1 MRLIMPRL
9 NTRTLI
15 LRSLTTLSIAMLFA
29 QVALAQIPKLNSYVA
44 ASATVYLDFDGQT
57 VKGTAWNW
65 DGTIRAQ
72 AAGLNN
78 TLISEIFN
86 RVAED
91 FRIFN
96 LNITTDS
103 TVFKKAPAAKRMR
116 VIFTPTSSWY
126 GNVAGVSF
134 VNSFT
139 WGDDTPAWVFSA
151 LLDRNPKYIAEAASH
166 EIGHTL
172 GLQHQSTYDKNCDL
186 VAEYSEGRGSGEIG
200 WAPIMGVGYYRN
212 FSLWTI
218 GQSIEGCDISQND
231 ITVISRGFNNIGLRT
246 DEHGN
251 NRQTA
256 TGIIFSGKNFQ
267 ASGIINNSSDRDFF
281 KINVAKRSRLKAS
294 ILPASAGKNNSGAN
308 VDLFMTLV
316 TSFGDTI
323 GRYNPKTLLSATVDT
338 LLDKGT
344 YYFVADGTANQYVS
358 DYGSVGMYALT
369 GTLDNPPSKPAVL
382 VKGDKRNDE
391 NIIRWQVQQGTIP
404 RVTYLEYS
412 IDERNYTSIPVASSS
427 YIHRSPGNNKVS
439 YRVKVILEDETVE
452 YSDVITLDNEV
463 VPNVSLLTNVI
474 TTSQIQVKTNG
485 DYNYQLMDE
494 TGRLLGKGRL
504 TTGLNSVPVNTF
516 YSGILILK
524 TFNKNEHF
532 HFRLIKQ

>member
-1 MRLIMPRL
+1 MPRL

-15 LRSLTTLSIAMLFA
+15 LRSFSTLSIAILSAQFA
-29 QVALAQIPKLNSYVA
+29 FAQIPKLNSYSP

-57 VKGTAWNW
+57 VKGTSWNW
-65 DGTIRAQ
+65 DGIIRAQ
-72 AAGLNN
+72 ASGLNN
-78 TLISEIFN
+78 TLITEIFN

-103 TVFKKAPAAKRMR
+103 NVFKKAPSAKRMR

-139 WGDDTPAWVFSA
+139 WGDDTPAWVFST
-151 LLDRNPKYIAEAASH
+151 LLERNPKYIAEAASH

-172 GLQHQSTYDKNCDL
+172 GLQHQSTYDKNCNL

-218 GQSIEGCDISQND
+218 GHSVEGCEVTQND
-231 ITVISRGFNNIGLRT
+231 ITVISKGSNNIGLRT

-256 TGIIFSGKNFQ
+256 SNIIFSGKKFQ
-267 ASGIINNSSDRDFF
+267 ATGIINSSTDRDYF
-281 KINVAKRSRLKAS
+281 KINVAMRSRLNSS
-294 ILPASAGKNNSGAN
+294 IIPAHVGKNNSGAN

-316 TSFGDTI
+316 SSWGDTI
-323 GRYNPKTLLSATVDT
+323 GRYNPKTLLSASVDT
-338 LLDKGT
+338 VLEKGT
-344 YYFVADGTANQYVS
+344 YYFVADGTSNQFVS
-358 DYGSVGMYALT
+358 DYGSVGLYSLT

-382 VKGDKRNDE
+382 VKGDKRNEE
-391 NIIRWQVQQGTIP
+391 NVIKWQVREGTVP

-412 IDERNYTSIPVASSS
+412 IDERSYTSIPVASSS
-427 YIHRSPGNNKVS
+427 YIHRSPGKKVS
-439 YRVKVILEDETVE
+439 YRVKMIMPDETVE
-452 YSDVITLDNEV
+452 YSNVITLDNEAA
-463 VPNVSLLTNVI
+463 PGVSVLTNII
-474 TTSQIQVKTNG
+474 TSSQVQIKTNG
-485 DYNYQLMDE
+485 DYAYQLMDE

-504 TTGLNSVPVNTF
+504 TGGLNTVPVSTF
-516 YSGILILK
+516 YRGVLILK
-524 TFNKNEHF
+524 AFSNNEQF